1 MTPVIRRDII
11 IHLCFMFSFL
21 THWLGKKKMLNRY
34 PTMSFTDILLHI
46 FWKVAFKK
54 CYFILLNVDFG
65 SLQNMILES
74 FIKFR
79 ILRSHYIVLL
89 FYRMPMKIQL
99 FSMYWEEKKKNLRS
113 ITYIFPPPPH
123 PILKKYIS
131 CQEKNPWGDVGV
143 CDERSGM
150 TTFSSRESFKLPH

>member
-1 MTPVIRRDII
+1 MTLVIRRDII

-21 THWLGKKKMLNRY
+21 THWLGKKKMLNGY

-54 CYFILLNVDFG
+54 RYFNLLNMDFG

-99 FSMYWEEKKKNLRS
+99 FSMHWEEKKKNLRS
-113 ITYIFPPPPH
+113 ITYIFPPPH

-131 CQEKNPWGDVGV
+131 CQEKILGA
-143 CDERSGM
+143 M
-150 TTFSSRESFKLPH
+150 